1 MVIDPQKYK
10 VLKDVAKT
18 NVEWLWYPY
27 VPCGKITVL
36 QGDPGCGKSMMVMDL
51 IARLTSGRPLPNG
64 KRFPP
69 MNVIYQCS
77 EDGYEDTIKPRLERL
92 GADDARILWINEDF
106 ERLSLDDDK
115 IKEAM
120 VDLNAR
126 LLVIDPFQAYL
137 GDSDLTN
144 ATGMRRVMTKLSLW
158 ASACNCA
165 VVLVGHF
172 TKRSCTN
179 ELYRGLGSVDI
190 VALARSVL
198 QVELSE
204 EEAGVRH
211 LRQVKSSLAAPG
223 GTVSF
228 RIEPDGNFRWHTI
241 NYDLISVPVGAVTT
255 EVPDKDE
262 IFGGKLE
269 RAAHLL
275 IQSLSTG
282 PKRATVMTKMIEN
295 TGMCLRT
302 VKLAKMKTGIVSFRK
317 DGVWYW
323 KLPTKDG
330 LFPKLEQANEINK
343 QESITR

>member
-158 ASACNCA
+158 ASCQ
-165 VVLVGHF
+165 
-172 TKRSCTN
+172 RSRQ
-179 ELYRGLGSVDI
+179 LYCLGL
-190 VALARSVL
+190 
-198 QVELSE
+198 
-204 EEAGVRH
+204 
-211 LRQVKSSLAAPG
+211 KMSSQP
-223 GTVSF
+223 
-228 RIEPDGNFRWHTI
+228 NFRGGFSCVFRRRHYQYQDI
-241 NYDLISVPVGAVTT
+241 N
-255 EVPDKDE
+255 
-262 IFGGKLE
+262 
-269 RAAHLL
+269 R
-275 IQSLSTG
+275 
-282 PKRATVMTKMIEN
+282 
-295 TGMCLRT
+295 
-302 VKLAKMKTGIVSFRK
+302 
-317 DGVWYW
+317 
-323 KLPTKDG
+323 
-330 LFPKLEQANEINK
+330 
-343 QESITR
+343 